1 MTRKTAIAIAGN
13 QPVFW
18 ECFDFCVLSECCDE
32 LGSLINKFGMEV
44 CQPSPKILKEIA
56 TQIGDRDNGVRSAAL
71 NCIVEAYNIVGDSVY
86 KLVGKVCCLVFVSLC
101 DYFKPVFDKGT

>member
-1 MTRKTAIAIAGN
+1 MY
-13 QPVFW
+13 F
-18 ECFDFCVLSECCDE
+18 LLECCDE

-86 KLVGKVCCLVFVSLC
+86 KLVGKVCCFVFVSLC
-101 DYFKPVFDKGT
+101 DYL